1 MSTPYE
7 PPFTLTLR
15 VLALVAEIGEAL
27 LHQTFSGEL

>member
-15 VLALVAEIGEAL
+15 VLALVAGKCRCSAI
-27 LHQTFSGEL
+27 QTRAT